1 MRGKSTSP
9 GADINVTPPDPAS
22 RLAAP
27 GDSPDVLKQ
36 RMIALLVLIVVVV
49 ATAAWLWTPDL
60 KRADLEARYARGPG
74 DFIAVAGLRLHLQEK
89 GQRDA
94 PVVILLHGFG
104 GSLQTWDDWTR
115 LFEPSLRVI
124 SLDLPGAGL
133 TGADPSGDYTDAR
146 GMAVLLALM
155 NKLAIQRASL
165 VGHSMGGRLAWQFAA
180 AHPDRVN
187 KLVLVSPDGFA
198 SPGFDYG
205 KAPEV
210 GVSLKAMKYVLPKPL
225 LKMSLAPAYANP
237 AIMTPALVT
246 RYHEMMLAPEVRSA
260 MIARLEQSILQNPV
274 PILASI
280 TAPTLLVWGDRDAM
294 IPIANADDYLKAIPS
309 ARLAMFPGV
318 GHLPQEEAAELS
330 GKAILS
336 FLQP

>member
-1 MRGKSTSP
+1 MV
-9 GADINVTPPDPAS
+9 AI
-22 RLAAP
+22 LA
-27 GDSPDVLKQ
+27 
-36 RMIALLVLIVVVV
+36 LIVLVV
-49 ATAAWLWTPDL
+49 AAAAWLWTPDL

-74 DFIAVAGLRLHLQEK
+74 DFIKVAGLRLHLRAE
-89 GQRDA
+89 GPPDA

-115 LFEPSLRVI
+115 LFEPGLRVI

-133 TGADPSGDYTDAR
+133 TGADPSGNYTDAR
-146 GMAVLLALM
+146 GMVVLLALM
-155 NKLAIQRASL
+155 NTLGIDRASL

-187 KLVLVSPDGFA
+187 KLVLVAPDGFA

-205 KAPEV
+205 KASEV
-210 GVSLKAMKYVLPKPL
+210 GASLKAMKYVLPKPL

-237 AIMTPALVT
+237 AVMTPELLT

-260 MIARLEQSILQNPV
+260 MIARLEQSVLQNPA
-274 PILASI
+274 PILARI

-294 IPIANADDYLKAIPS
+294 IPIANADDYLKAIPG

-318 GHLPQEEAAELS
+318 GHLPQEEAAQPS
-330 GKAILS
+330 GQTVLQ
-336 FLQP
+336 FLQS